1 MVEEVRELLL
11 KRTAAHVTKK
21 EVQINKFPATKS
33 SKE

>member
-21 EVQINKFPATKS
+21 EVQINTFTDATVQ
-33 SKE
+33 